1 MNASGTF
8 SASSIEEET
17 AYASFDEDIDT
28 CAPIR
33 IVIDKDVVNEEN
45 VSIDEEK
52 KDKSHDM
59 MIDVEEQIGDK
70 SAKSDVPKCPP
81 PYSQRLLKK
90 KEDNQF
96 KKFY

>member
-1 MNASGTF
+1 MKLS
-8 SASSIEEET
+8 
-17 AYASFDEDIDT
+17 
-28 CAPIR
+28 APIR